1 VLPNAEIADLPVRG
15 TQTGTQ
21 TGNSFLPVD
30 YEVPNAKSNYMK
42 LKEGINRFR
51 ILSSPIKKSGQYPDQ
66 AEVTRVLGYLRQ
78 KCGVPLEGVLYN
90 LIAAKI
96 FRVKPSDK
104 DPGICNKCIDK
115 PGN

>member
-1 VLPNAEIADLPVRG
+1 MD
-15 TQTGTQ
+15 
-21 TGNSFLPVD
+21 
-30 YEVPNAKSNYMK
+30 
-42 LKEGINRFR
+42 
-51 ILSSPIKKSGQYPDQ
+51 IKKSATHRKCKYPGCEHVLSIYNHSAYCNVHIGVMSREDNIKE
-66 AEVTRVLGYLRQ
+66 AERVRVKGGRPEKVKDKKIVKKCK